1 MTKVIWDRIEMKRLD
16 RAMHQALKESVE
28 QFGNDIKTLQV
39 VPKQTGALEDSQK
52 IEDMKT
58 FMRLSYS
65 TDYAARLYFHPEYN
79 FHHDVNA
86 NAQGRWVEA
95 AVDQVNL
102 AEKYAITIRTK
113 L

>member
-1 MTKVIWDRIEMKRLD
+1 MKYILDKIEMARLNKVL
-16 RAMHQALKESVE
+16 HQALKETVE
-28 QFGNDIKTLQV
+28 QFGNDIKTNQV

-79 FHHDVNA
+79 FHHDINA
-86 NAQGRWVEA
+86 NAQGRWVE
-95 AVDQVNL
+95 NL
-102 AEKYAITIRTK
+102 AEQSNLSEKYAINIKSK